1 MKKRAKGRDEERVN
15 DSYDTQDAGEEGE
28 SMSSQRK
35 PEEEGNGP
43 GALVTSHLILHC
55 GDTDA
60 TIDFWCKGLGGVLE
74 QDEELESPALD
85 AIFGRTGVRIRDTFI
100 LIGGTRIHS
109 IETLDV
115 KRTRTAA
122 GPFEKPLGL
131 SGLSFHVPN
140 LNAAHARAVSEGRK
154 PTEIYSFSE
163 LENPVR
169 MFFLEDPDGLR
180 VEMIGDES

>member
-1 MKKRAKGRDEERVN
+1 MSDRN
-15 DSYDTQDAGEEGE
+15 DSEEADKK
-28 SMSSQRK
+28 S
-35 PEEEGNGP
+35 

-60 TIDFWCKGLGGVLE
+60 TIDFWCKGLGGELE

-100 LIGGTRIHS
+100 SIGGTRIHT
-109 IETLDV
+109 IETLDE
-115 KRTRTAA
+115 KRSRTAT

-140 LNAAHARAVSEGRK
+140 LDAAHARAVSEGRA

-163 LENPVR
+163 LEEPVR